1 MRLSAALNSSL
12 SEIHKYPST
21 LLRMKLGGIANILVG
36 IFFALAAIVKTLS
49 LMPHRLGYEMEK
61 TQG

>member
-1 MRLSAALNSSL
+1 MNAAL

-21 LLRMKLGGIANILVG
+21 LLWMKLGGIAKILVG

-49 LMPHRLGYEMEK
+49 LMPNRLGYEMEK